1 MELVGIVLVLVTA
14 TYAINILK
22 IRMVVRART
31 LAAVGLEA
39 GQSFLYVFV
48 LVQVVESADTTPGM
62 LAYVAGAALG
72 TLAAMA
78 VRPRGDAS
86 VPDHA
91 HACCTAADGPPGHPN
106 GSAFSRPSSPF
117 GPRSGSSGRLGA

>member
-1 MELVGIVLVLVTA
+1 MAYGGVAIPLAEA
-14 TYAINILK
+14 TP
-22 IRMVVRART
+22 R
-31 LAAVGLEA
+31 
-39 GQSFLYVFV
+39 S
-48 LVQVVESADTTPGM
+48 P
-62 LAYVAGAALG
+62 GAALG

-91 HACCTAADGPPGHPN
+91 HACCTAADAPPGHPN